1 MEYDPNLTRSMVEPL
16 ILQMLHEKRCYGYE
30 IIKQIKERTNGEF
43 EWKEGTIYPC
53 MHRMEGDG
61 LIESLWEIA
70 ENGRKRK
77 YYAITKKGKG
87 VLAEK
92 SSEWASFS
100 KAVNA
105 VLFGKGFNP
114 TEA

>member
-16 ILQMLHEKRCYGYE
+16 ILQLLHEKSCYGYD

-53 MHRMEGDG
+53 MHRMEGDK
-61 LIESLWEIA
+61 LIESFWEIA

-77 YYAITKKGKG
+77 YYAITARGKK
-87 VLAEK
+87 LLSEK
-92 SSEWASFS
+92 SAEWTSFS
-100 KAVNA
+100 KSVNA
-105 VLFGKGFNP
+105 VLFGRGFNP
-114 TEA
+114 AEA